1 MSFYCLVTSQ
11 HDADL
16 HIMINCGGSC
26 NSDVVQFCVGKDQ
39 KRFSI
44 YQKLESSF
52 PRKALEPAMI
62 KDIDEEIFGRCCE
75 YVYSGDSSSPSCG
88 PRNTMPPRCEKKWD
102 PSNLDWNLFHPNGL
116 SRNYEIL
123 LAELGHTPQP
133 GAEKDLSNDPN
144 TSYAAVFLSH
154 AEIHRFAARTGWLSL
169 DLLSLYRLL
178 RLLETVTLFEE
189 RTGDIVQTWEK
200 MLCDYMVWNVEMLM
214 HNAEFKS
221 FLERNPPLENIVF
234 RSMWD

>member
-1 MSFYCLVTSQ
+1 MGAKSGGGPKVEWEQGHADRQGVLPSATWKDCEKQLLCPKYTSQ
-11 HDADL
+11 SAFHVAVGHSPLDL
-16 HIMINCGGSC
+16 S
-26 NSDVVQFCVGKDQ
+26 VT
-39 KRFSI
+39 
-44 YQKLESSF
+44 
-52 PRKALEPAMI
+52 ALEPAMI
-62 KDIDEEIFGRCCE
+62 KDIDEEIFGRCCDLRATKHNATK
-75 YVYSGDSSSPSCG
+75 V
-88 PRNTMPPRCEKKWD
+88 RKKWD

-133 GAEKDLSNDPN
+133 GAEKDLSNDSN

-189 RTGDIVQTWEK
+189 RTGDIVQLLVFVFEESEHMK
-200 MLCDYMVWNVEMLM
+200 NLEEMLCDYMVWNVEMLM

-221 FLERNPPLENIVF
+221 FLSETRH
-234 RSMWD
+234 